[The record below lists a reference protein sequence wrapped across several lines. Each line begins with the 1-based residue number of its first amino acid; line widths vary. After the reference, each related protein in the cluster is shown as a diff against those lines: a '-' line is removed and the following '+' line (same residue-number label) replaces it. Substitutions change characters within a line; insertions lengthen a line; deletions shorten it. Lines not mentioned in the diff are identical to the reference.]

1 MESSDS
7 DSVDSHKVSKVG
19 RIFRLKKK
27 KKSSKFRGAM
37 THRKPKVTQNCR
49 LNANPGHTKT
59 PSYTKKHRLPVRKT
73 PRLHEKPQVTQ
84 KTPGYTKTRLHKT
97 PGYTKP
103 QVTPKPQVTLKGYT
117 KPQGTPKNWF
127 FYLTELER
135 LTDGLLAAEGPGVEL
150 DLQLKGEHQGL
161 KKWNLGQ
168 TVQNQG
174 SNVKSY

>member
-103 QVTPKPQVTLKGYT
+103 QVIQ
-117 KPQGTPKNWF
+117 NR
-127 FYLTELER
+127 R
-135 LTDGLLAAEGPGVEL
+135 LR
-150 DLQLKGEHQGL
+150 
-161 KKWNLGQ
+161 
-168 TVQNQG
+168 QNHRLR
-174 SNVKSY
+174 